1 MSREVQHFIYQ
12 KTQHAW
18 APYEQAKRI
27 RKIFRFREDIRKKRV
42 STKSLTTPTH
52 GNLFTLEKVKN

>member
-1 MSREVQHFIYQ
+1 MHGQ
-12 KTQHAW
+12 W

-42 STKSLTTPTH
+42 ST
-52 GNLFTLEKVKN
+52 